1 VIDLEGDSVSL
12 LVVAPELV
20 ESAAA
25 NVESIGSALR
35 AANAAAAVPTTGI
48 AAAGADEVSAAVAAL
63 FAGHGQEFQ
72 ALSAQASA
80 FHQQFVQ
87 ALSAGAGSYLAAEA
101 ANASP
106 LQAVAAAASPLQ
118 TVAAASP
125 LQPLLQTVQGELLN
139 LINAPTEFLLGRPLI
154 PTGPA
159 VSLNGSSTGRVPLT
173 IVGGTEPIVNASVGT
188 GSPVPLLV
196 DTGSTGLVI
205 PFQNVGGV
213 LGVLQLGFPR
223 GIGIGGFSGGL
234 DYLFLTYNAP
244 VNFGGGL
251 ATSPTP
257 VDVEFFAFP
266 TSISSALNNGFTFQS
281 FFAADGASGVL
292 GVGQNAGGPGPSV
305 ATQALPGNLGQGVLI
320 NETPAF
326 LGTGQPY
333 LQFGPNPG
341 TPITTLTGAPITN
354 LEVQVGTNGPMQAV
368 SSTIDSGGVLGTIP
382 SSVIG
387 NAAPGTVV
395 QVFAPGDSK
404 ALYSFTVGEGP
415 TVISS
420 GLMTT
425 GFFPFAANPIYISN
439 LPAGVGQTVIDM
451 PIS

>member
-1 VIDLEGDSVSL
+1 MSL
-12 LVVAPELV
+12 LVVAPELLQ
-20 ESAAA
+20 SAAA
-25 NVESIGSALR
+25 NVESIGSALD
-35 AANAAAAVPTTGI
+35 AAHAAAAVPTTGI
-48 AAAGADEVSAAVAAL
+48 AAAGADEVSAAVTAL
-63 FAGHGQEFQ
+63 FAGYGQEFQ

-101 ANASP
+101 AAASP
-106 LQAVAAAASPLQ
+106 LQAVAAATSPLQ
-118 TVAAASP
+118 TVAAASSLP
-125 LQPLLQTVQGELLN
+125 PLLQTVQGELLN

-154 PTGPA
+154 STGAA
-159 VSLNGSSTGRVPLT
+159 VTLNGSSTGRVPLT
-173 IVGGTEPIVNASVGT
+173 IVGGTEPIVNASVGG

-213 LGVLQLGFPR
+213 LGVLQLGIPR

-234 DYLFLTYNAP
+234 DYLFVTYNAP

-292 GVGQNAGGPGPSV
+292 GVGPNAGGPGPSV

-320 NETPAF
+320 NEMGASPF
-326 LGTGQPY
+326 

-341 TPITTLTGAPITN
+341 TPIFTLGGAPITN
-354 LEVQVGTNGPMQAV
+354 LDVSINGGTPQLV
-368 SSTIDSGGVLGTIP
+368 SSTIDSGGVFGTIP
-382 SSVIG
+382 SSVLPG
-387 NAAPGTVV
+387 GTLPANAIITVTDPATGHKLYTINTG
-395 QVFAPGDSK
+395 QVS
-404 ALYSFTVGEGP
+404 P

-420 GLMTT
+420 GLMNT
-425 GFFPFAANPIYISN
+425 GFFPFAQNPIYISN
-439 LPAGVGQTVIDM
+439 LPAGVGQTVVDM
-451 PIS
+451 PMS

>member
-1 VIDLEGDSVSL
+1 VIDAEGGDVSL
-12 LVVAPELV
+12 LVVAPELL

-25 NVESIGSALR
+25 NVGSIGSALD
-35 AANAAAAVPTTGI
+35 AAHAAAAVPTTGI
-48 AAAGADEVSAAVAAL
+48 AAAGADEVSAAVTAL
-63 FAGHGQEFQ
+63 FAGYGQEFQ

-106 LQAVAAAASPLQ
+106 LQAVAAAAAPLQ
-118 TVAAASP
+118 TVAAASSLP
-125 LQPLLQTVQGELLN
+125 PLLQTVQGELLN

-154 PTGPA
+154 STGAP
-159 VSLNGSSTGRVPLT
+159 VTLNGSSTGRVPLT

-188 GSPVPLLV
+188 GSAVPLLV

-213 LGVLQLGFPR
+213 LGVLQLGIPR

-251 ATSPTP
+251 ATSPTA
-257 VDVEFFAFP
+257 VDVEFLAFP
-266 TSISSALNNGFTFQS
+266 TSIQSALNNGFTFQS

-292 GVGQNAGGPGPSV
+292 GVGPNAGGPGPSV

-320 NETPAF
+320 DEPGGF
-326 LGTGQPY
+326 
-333 LQFGPNPG
+333 LQFGPNPLA
-341 TPITTLTGAPITN
+341 PITSGTLTGAPITT
-354 LEVQVGTNGPMQAV
+354 LEVKVGSGPMQAV
-368 SSTIDSGGVLGTIP
+368 SSTIDSGGVFGTIP
-382 SSVIG
+382 SSVL
-387 NAAPGTVV
+387 PGGTLPANTEIS
-395 QVFAPGDSK
+395 VFAPGGGPM
-404 ALYSFTVGEGP
+404 LYQFNTSGPSP

-420 GLMTT
+420 GLMNT
-425 GFFPFAANPIYISN
+425 GFFPFAEQPIYISN
-439 LPAGVGQTVIDM
+439 LPAGIGTTVID
-451 PIS
+451 

>member
-1 VIDLEGDSVSL
+1 VIDLEGDIVSL

-106 LQAVAAAASPLQ
+106 LQAVAAA
-118 TVAAASP
+118 SP

-154 PTGPA
+154 STGAP
-159 VSLNGSSTGRVPLT
+159 VTLNGSSSGRVPLT
-173 IVGGTEPIVNASVGT
+173 IVGGTEPIVNASVGS

-251 ATSPTP
+251 ATSPTA

-266 TSISSALNNGFTFQS
+266 TTISSALNNGLTFQS

-292 GVGQNAGGPGPSV
+292 GVGPNAGGPGPSV

-320 NETPAF
+320 NEMGASPF
-326 LGTGQPY
+326 
-333 LQFGPNPG
+333 LQFGPPPAG
-341 TPITTLTGAPITN
+341 TPLATLTGAPITTLDVSIN
-354 LEVQVGTNGPMQAV
+354 GGPMQAV

-382 SSVIG
+382 SSVLGSSTLPPNTTI
-387 NAAPGTVV
+387 T
-395 QVFAPGDSK
+395 VFAPNGTR
-404 ALYSFTVGEGP
+404 LYTFNTGPNAVGP

-420 GLMTT
+420 GLMNT
-425 GFFPFAANPIYISN
+425 GFFPFAQNPIYISN
-439 LPAGVGQTVIDM
+439 LPAGVGQTIFE
-451 PIS
+451 

>member
-1 VIDLEGDSVSL
+1 MSL

-20 ESAAA
+20 QSAAA
-25 NVESIGSALR
+25 NVESSGAALD
-35 AANAAAAVPTTGI
+35 AAHAAAAVPTTGI
-48 AAAGADEVSAAVAAL
+48 AAAGADEVSAAVTAL
-63 FAGHGQEFQ
+63 FAGYGQEFQ

-106 LQAVAAAASPLQ
+106 LQAVAAAAAPLQ
-118 TVAAASP
+118 TVAAASSLP
-125 LQPLLQTVQGELLN
+125 PLLQTVQGELLN

-154 PTGPA
+154 STGAA

-173 IVGGTEPIVNASVGT
+173 IVGGTEPIVNASVGG

-213 LGVLQLGFPR
+213 LGVLQLGIPR
-223 GIGIGGFSGGL
+223 GIGIGSFSGGL

-251 ATSPTP
+251 ATSPTA
-257 VDVEFFAFP
+257 VDVEFLAFP
-266 TSISSALNNGFTFQS
+266 TSIQSALNNGFTFQS

-292 GVGQNAGGPGPSV
+292 GVGPNAGGPGPSV

-320 NETPAF
+320 NEMGASPF
-326 LGTGQPY
+326 
-333 LQFGPNPG
+333 LQFGPPPAG
-341 TPITTLTGAPITN
+341 TPLATLTGAPITTLDVRVN
-354 LEVQVGTNGPMQAV
+354 NGPIQAV

-382 SSVIG
+382 SSVLVPSTLPA
-387 NAAPGTVV
+387 NATI
-395 QVFAPGDSK
+395 QVFAPNGTTL
-404 ALYSFTVGEGP
+404 LYTIDTGPNAVGP

-420 GLMTT
+420 GLMNT
-425 GFFPFAANPIYISN
+425 GFFPFAQEPIYISN
-439 LPAGVGQTVIDM
+439 LPGGVGQTIFE
-451 PIS
+451 

>member
-1 VIDLEGDSVSL
+1 VIDAEGGGVSL
-12 LVVAPELV
+12 LVVAPELL

-25 NVESIGSALR
+25 NVQSIGSALD
-35 AANAAAAVPTTGI
+35 AAHAAAAVPTTGI
-48 AAAGADEVSAAVAAL
+48 AAAGADEVSAAVTAL
-63 FAGHGQEFQ
+63 FARYGQEFQ

-80 FHQQFVQ
+80 LHQQFVQ
-87 ALSAGAGSYLAAEA
+87 TLSAGAGSYLAAEA
-101 ANASP
+101 AN
-106 LQAVAAAASPLQ
+106 VSPLQ

-125 LQPLLQTVQGELLN
+125 LQSLLQTVQGELLN

-154 PTGPA
+154 STGAA
-159 VSLNGSSTGRVPLT
+159 VTLNGTSTGKVPLT
-173 IVGGTEPIVNASVGT
+173 IVGGTEPIVNASVGS

-213 LGVLQLGFPR
+213 LGVLQLGLPR
-223 GIGIGGFSGGL
+223 GIGIGGYSGGL
-234 DYLFLTYNAP
+234 DDLFVTYNAP

-266 TSISSALNNGFTFQS
+266 TSIQSALSNGLTFQS
-281 FFAADGASGVL
+281 FFAVDGASGVL
-292 GVGQNAGGPGPSV
+292 GVGPNAGGPGPSV

-320 NETPAF
+320 NETGPS
-326 LGTGQPY
+326 PY

-341 TPITTLTGAPITN
+341 TPLTPFATLTGAPITT
-354 LEVQVGTNGPMQAV
+354 LEVQVGTGAPLQTV
-368 SSTIDSGGVLGTIP
+368 SSLIDSGGVQGTIP
-382 SSVIG
+382 SSVL
-387 NAAPGTVV
+387 PGGTLPADTEIE
-395 QVFAPGDSK
+395 VFAPGNTTTP
-404 ALYSFTVGEGP
+404 LYMFNTSDVSP

-420 GLMTT
+420 GLMNT
-425 GFFPFAANPIYISN
+425 GFVPFSQNPIYISN
-439 LPAGVGQTVIDM
+439 LPGGLGTTVFDM

>member
-1 VIDLEGDSVSL
+1 MSL

-35 AANAAAAVPTTGI
+35 AANAAAAAPTTGI

-125 LQPLLQTVQGELLN
+125 LQPLLQIVQGELLN

-154 PTGPA
+154 STGAP
-159 VSLNGSSTGRVPLT
+159 VTLGGSSTGRVPLT

-205 PFQNVGGV
+205 PVKDAGGI
-213 LGVLQLGFPR
+213 LGVLRLGLPS
-223 GIGIGGFSGGL
+223 GIGMGGYSGGL
-234 DYLFLTYNAP
+234 NYVYVTYNAP

-251 ATSPTP
+251 VTSPTP
-257 VDVEFFAFP
+257 VDLELFAFP
-266 TSISSALNNGFTFQS
+266 TSLQSLANNGFSFQS
-281 FFAADGASGVL
+281 FFAADGATGVL
-292 GVGQNAGGPGPSV
+292 GVGPNAGGPGPSIP
-305 ATQALPGNLGQGVLI
+305 TQAFANSSYDTGLLI
-320 NETPAF
+320 NESART
-326 LGTGQPY
+326 LT
-333 LQFGPNPG
+333 FGPNPL
-341 TPITTLTGAPITN
+341 TPIATLTGSPVTT
-354 LEVQVGTNGPMQAV
+354 LHVTVSDGPAQAV
-368 SSTIDSGGVLGTIP
+368 DSIIDSGGVFGTIP

-387 NAAPGTVV
+387 NAPPGTVITV
-395 QVFAPGDSK
+395 STPGGVELYQYTYGASDS
-404 ALYSFTVGEGP
+404 ATA
-415 TVISS
+415 ISS
-420 GLMTT
+420 GLMNT
-425 GFFPFAANPIYISN
+425 GALLFQNHPVYISYS
-439 LPAGVGQTVIDM
+439 PSGTGTTIID
-451 PIS
+451 

>member
-1 VIDLEGDSVSL
+1 VIDVEGDGMSL
-12 LVVAPELV
+12 LVVAPDLV

-48 AAAGADEVSAAVAAL
+48 AAAGADEVSAAVTAL
-63 FAGHGQEFQ
+63 FAGYGQEFQ

-106 LQAVAAAASPLQ
+106 LRAVAAAASPLQ

-154 PTGPA
+154 STGAA
-159 VSLNGSSTGRVPLT
+159 VTLNGSSTGRVPLT

-188 GSPVPLLV
+188 GSPAHLLV

-213 LGVLQLGFPR
+213 LGVLQLGIPR

-251 ATSPTP
+251 ATSPTA

-292 GVGQNAGGPGPSV
+292 GVGPNAGGPGPSV

-320 NETPAF
+320 DEPGGF
-326 LGTGQPY
+326 
-333 LQFGPNPG
+333 LQFGPNPLA
-341 TPITTLTGAPITN
+341 PMATLTGAPITT
-354 LEVQVGTNGPMQAV
+354 LEVQVGNGPMQAV
-368 SSTIDSGGVLGTIP
+368 SSTIDSGGVFGTIP
-382 SSVIG
+382 SSVL
-387 NAAPGTVV
+387 PGGTLPPNTEIS
-395 QVFAPGDSK
+395 VFAPGDQT
-404 ALYSFTVGEGP
+404 ALYSFNTSGPSP

-420 GLMTT
+420 GLMNT
-425 GFFPFAANPIYISN
+425 GFFPFAQQPIYISN
-439 LPAGVGQTVIDM
+439 LPAGVGQTVID
-451 PIS
+451 

>member
-1 VIDLEGDSVSL
+1 MSL
-12 LVVAPELV
+12 LVVAPELL
-20 ESAAA
+20 ESAAT
-25 NVESIGSALR
+25 NVQIIGSALD
-35 AANAAAAVPTTGI
+35 AAHAAAAVPTTGI
-48 AAAGADEVSAAVAAL
+48 AAAGADEVSGAVTAL
-63 FAGHGQEFQ
+63 FARYGQEFQ

-80 FHQQFVQ
+80 LHQQFVQ
-87 ALSAGAGSYLAAEA
+87 TLSAGAGSYLAAEA

-106 LQAVAAAASPLQ
+106 LQAAASPLQ

-125 LQPLLQTVQGELLN
+125 LSPLLQTVQGELLN

-154 PTGPA
+154 STGPA
-159 VSLNGSSTGRVPLT
+159 VTLNGSSTGKVPLT
-173 IVGGTEPIVNASVGT
+173 IIGGTEPIVNASVGS

-234 DYLFLTYNAP
+234 DYLFVTYNAP

-266 TSISSALNNGFTFQS
+266 TSIASALNNGLTFQS
-281 FFAADGASGVL
+281 FFAVDGASGVL
-292 GVGQNAGGPGPSV
+292 GVGPNAGGPGPSV

-341 TPITTLTGAPITN
+341 TPIVSLTGAPVTT
-354 LEVQVGTNGPMQAV
+354 LEVSVGSGPIQAV
-368 SSTIDSGGVLGTIP
+368 SSIIDSGGVQGTIP
-382 SSVIG
+382 SSLL
-387 NAAPGTVV
+387 PGGTLPADTEIE
-395 QVFAPGDSK
+395 VFAPGNIMTP
-404 ALYSFTVGEGP
+404 LYMFNTSDVSP

-420 GLMTT
+420 GLMNT
-425 GFFPFAANPIYISN
+425 GFVPFSTDPIYISN
-439 LPAGVGQTVIDM
+439 LPAGVGTTVFDM